1 MSEVNEK
8 IEELNSKYLKA
19 KGEFEKVVAKSELIE
34 KKLAIKESELK
45 LLMLS

>member
-19 KGEFEKVVAKSELIE
+19 KEEFEKVGAKSELIE
-34 KKLAIKESELK
+34 KRIGN
-45 LLMLS
+45 